1 MHYSWSLRNGEKE
14 INVMPCSYRRILLPL
29 LFVFILSLTGCLGFP
44 GNSGS
49 QYKFSTSVTVIA
61 PVTSVTEGQPVTLEA
76 DISGGANT
84 SGTVTFYNGSNAIGT
99 AQVSSPYF
107 YFSLDGGAQL
117 STTFSSSG
125 VQSITAKYS
134 GDEFNSSST
143 SQPISI
149 GVYSNQLITSSLT
162 LQASTTTPQYQT
174 NVTLTAAVTPSA
186 ATGMVTFY
194 NGSTNI
200 GSAAVIGG
208 TASVTTSFA
217 AGGTDILHAVYS
229 GDYNYLSST
238 SNSLTM
244 NVSGPLVTTT
254 TLQASTSATAIG
266 DSVTLTANLTPAT
279 TTGTVTFY
287 NGSTAIGTANVNGGV
302 ATLNTTFAAS
312 GNTTLKAIFAGN
324 ASWETSTSNQISL
337 FVTGNTPDSVVLQV
351 NPSSL
356 IIGYSANLTATVSP
370 AAATG
375 SVVFYDGTQAIGNC
389 KVAGGSCTFVNT
401 FMAAGSQ
408 SLTAVYSGDTTY
420 ISNTSS
426 PVTLNISN
434 PGPTP
439 TTTTLR
445 LSETSGFTGDWV
457 TLIAT
462 VNPPAATGQISFYNN
477 GNLLANV
484 TLSSGSAAWSQVF
497 SLAGENNITAVYD
510 GDTTYS
516 SSTSSTQVLMLYDN
530 SD

>member
-1 MHYSWSLRNGEKE
+1 
-14 INVMPCSYRRILLPL
+14 
-29 LFVFILSLTGCLGFP
+29 
-44 GNSGS
+44 
-49 QYKFSTSVTVIA
+49 
-61 PVTSVTEGQPVTLEA
+61 LEA

-99 AQVSSPYF
+99 AQVSSSYF

-125 VQSITAKYS
+125 VQNITAKYS

-149 GVYSNQLITSSLT
+149 GVYSNQLATTSLT

-174 NVTLTAAVTPSA
+174 NVTLTAAVTPSV
-186 ATGMVTFY
+186 ATGTVTFY
-194 NGSTNI
+194 NGSTNL
-200 GSAAVIGG
+200 GSAAVSAG
-208 TASVTTSFA
+208 TAALTTSFA
-217 AGGTDILHAVYS
+217 AGGAYTLHAVYS

-244 NVSGPLVTTT
+244 NVSGPLVTTI
-254 TLQASTSATAIG
+254 TLKASTSATAIG
-266 DSVTLTANLTPAT
+266 DSVTLTANLTPVT
-279 TTGTVTFY
+279 VTGTVTFY
-287 NGSTAIGTANVNGGV
+287 SGSTTIGTANVNAGV
-302 ATLNTTFAAS
+302 ATLNTTFSAS
-312 GNTTLKAIFAGN
+312 GNITLKAIFAGN
-324 ASWETSTSNQISL
+324 SSWETSTSNQVSL
-337 FVTGNTPDSVVLQV
+337 FVSGNTPDTVVLQV

-356 IIGYSANLTATVSP
+356 IIGYSANLTANVSP
-370 AAATG
+370 VTARG

-389 KVAGGSCTFVNT
+389 TVAGGSCTFVNT
-401 FMAAGSQ
+401 FMSSGSQ

-420 ISNTSS
+420 ISSTSS
-426 PVTLNISN
+426 PVTLDVSN

-462 VNPPAATGQISFYNN
+462 VNPPAATGQVSFYDN
-477 GNLLANV
+477 GIFLQSVAL
-484 TLSSGSAAWSQVF
+484 TSGSAAWSQIF
-497 SLAGENNITAVYD
+497 TQAGDNSITVVYD

-516 SSTSSTQVLMLYDN
+516 SSTSSAHILELYDS